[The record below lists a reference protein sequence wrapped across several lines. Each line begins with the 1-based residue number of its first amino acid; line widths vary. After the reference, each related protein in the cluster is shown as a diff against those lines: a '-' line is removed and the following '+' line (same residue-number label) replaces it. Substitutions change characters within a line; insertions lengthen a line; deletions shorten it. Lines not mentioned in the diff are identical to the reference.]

1 MADIN
6 LTHLENKIGESK
18 FSFLQPSIRVFL
30 FKAFPIFDLD
40 TSSSQNSINTKNL
53 SDYVDE
59 WQNINK
65 NINLI
70 SSINPEEF
78 KNMAYNEF
86 INFINASKMTI
97 SSKSTYYFREDTIL
111 TFTDLYFFKK
121 EDIGA
126 IDNAFN
132 NIINRLSIEI
142 LDKPNIKIPVKTDE
156 LRNSSFFYLPI
167 IEVLRDELRNHQI
180 DDSSW
185 ANFVTGLLKTTPPS
199 ENYSGYA
206 EFTRFISY
214 LSMYLRALQAIKSR
228 DKNVKELENLKNK
241 IKKESGFQK
250 IDKYYL
256 TLNENQV
263 LKLDITPFFIN
274 ANISYSMQTMYI
286 TSSILLLDCEIDDNM
301 LKSLQR
307 SIKGF
312 SSSPHEFF
320 LKTSREIYNYLIN
333 ENDLMSTLFNKLHLA
348 DLIQPNDFI
357 VIYARN
363 SKISLTD
370 QAKLKGIELNKDN
383 LSNFTILEE
392 LGYRK
397 VFGGFVTKSDFNIAA
412 GDKPQIRLTCKS
424 PLYLLDE
431 TLRLFVPGLFTS
443 AFYDTLEVGDDKN
456 FYTVLNNILTSYTIR
471 DIVFI
476 LLKSCL
482 GLKFPGESVVE
493 KPNPNQQ
500 KQFVFPDSISRV
512 LYDFR
517 NYDHELPTHPLAVP
531 IFLLHIAYK
540 EMYRKELQEEGEF
553 LSTFPLRLKI
563 FKEKNSLKGYFKQLQ
578 NNFSKY
584 TPTMKTP
591 ASIIK
596 EIREVAF
603 FELFED
609 TEQGIVFRPISYD
622 VGVGESSNTRYINN
636 QYLISFNK
644 TQTLENVYS
653 RVTSTFYIDILQEV
667 LPFLKYPYTDGK
679 LLAKY
684 GFKDF
689 GDLTNPNIQFNK
701 KNIKYAEKYQ
711 EYSKIYLNY
720 HNFSLQTGRIVKI
733 FDSDSSPIV
742 LGSVVDFYIFSFP
755 STLRGY
761 VTSKEINLSVGGT
774 LTETFSLSF
783 LRSSSIDLPNIYE
796 FLMSFKEE

>member
-1 MADIN
+1 MDNIN
-6 LTHLENKIGESK
+6 LTHLENRIGESK

-40 TSSSQNSINTKNL
+40 TSSTQNSVNTKNL
-53 SDYVDE
+53 NDYVDE
-59 WQNINK
+59 YQNINN
-65 NINLI
+65 NINLTL
-70 SSINPEEF
+70 NLKPEEF

-86 INFINASKMTI
+86 INFVNASKMTI
-97 SSKSTYYFREDTIL
+97 SSESTYYFREDKIL
-111 TFTDLYFFKK
+111 TFTDLYFLKK
-121 EDIGA
+121 EDKSA

-132 NIINRLSIEI
+132 NIINRLLIEI
-142 LDKPNIKIPVKTDE
+142 LDNPNIKIPNKTDE

-167 IEVLRDELRNHQI
+167 IEVLRDNLRNPQI

-185 ANFVTGLLKTTPPS
+185 ADFVTGLLKTSPPK
-199 ENYSGYA
+199 NFNGYA
-206 EFTRFISY
+206 EFTRFIWA
-214 LSMYLRALQAIKSR
+214 LSRYLRARQTLKSR
-228 DKNVKELENLKNK
+228 DIYVKKLEELENK
-241 IKKESGFQK
+241 IKKERGFQK

-256 TLNENQV
+256 TLDKNHV
-263 LKLDITPFFIN
+263 LKLDITPFFIS

-286 TSSILLLDCEIDDNM
+286 FSNILLLDSEIDDDM
-301 LKSLQR
+301 LKNLQR
-307 SIKGF
+307 NVKGF
-312 SSSPHEFF
+312 DASPYEFF
-320 LKTSREIYNYLIN
+320 LKTSQEIFKYLHK
-333 ENDLMSTLFNKLHLA
+333 ENDLMSTIFNKLHLA

-383 LSNFTILEE
+383 LSNFTILEK
-392 LGYRK
+392 LGYRRI
-397 VFGGFVTKSDFNIAA
+397 FGGFVTKSDFNINA
-412 GDKPQIRLTCKS
+412 GDKPQIRLTGKS

-482 GLKFPGESVVE
+482 GLKFPGETITKNS
-493 KPNPNQQ
+493 NSNQQ
-500 KQFVFPDSISRV
+500 NQFVFPDSVSKV

-517 NYDHELPTHPLAVP
+517 NYKHELPTHPLAVP
-531 IFLLHIAYK
+531 IFLLHIAYR
-540 EMYRKELQEEGEF
+540 EMYEENNQKENEL
-553 LSTFPLRLKI
+553 TFPLRLKI
-563 FKEKNSLKGYFKQLQ
+563 FKEKNSLRGYFKQLQ

-596 EIREVAF
+596 EIREIAF

-622 VGVGESSNTRYINN
+622 VNVGETEYAEYIDN
-636 QYLISFNK
+636 QYLISFSK
-644 TQTLENVYS
+644 TQTLENIYS
-653 RVTSTFYIDILQEV
+653 RVTSTFYMDILQEL
-667 LPFLKYPYTDGK
+667 LPFLKYPYTNGK

-720 HNFSLQTGRIVKI
+720 HNFSLQTGRLTKI
-733 FDSDSSPIV
+733 FNSDSFSIK
-742 LGSVVDFYIFSFP
+742 LGSVIDFTFSFP
-755 STLRGY
+755 VTLRGY
-761 VTSKEINLSVGGT
+761 VTSKEISLNVGGA

-783 LRSSSIDLPNIYE
+783 LRSSSINLPNIYE

>member
-1 MADIN
+1 MNDIN

-40 TSSSQNSINTKNL
+40 TSSSQNSVNTKNL
-53 SDYVDE
+53 NDYINE
-59 WQNINK
+59 YQHINK
-65 NINLI
+65 NIDLI

-78 KNMAYNEF
+78 RNMARNEF
-86 INFINASKMTI
+86 INFINASKI
-97 SSKSTYYFREDTIL
+97 IIPSKPFHFQGELEFGPLEIYVFETSENSINKAFD
-111 TFTDLYFFKK
+111 
-121 EDIGA
+121 DIV
-126 IDNAFN
+126 NK
-132 NIINRLSIEI
+132 LSLEI
-142 LDKPNIKIPVKTDE
+142 LDKPNIKIPDKTDE
-156 LRNSSFFYLPI
+156 LRKSSFFYSPI
-167 IEVLRDELRNHQI
+167 FEILRNELRNRLTV

-185 ANFVTGLLKTTPPS
+185 ENFVKDLLKTSPPK
-199 ENYSGYA
+199 NLNGYA
-206 EFTRFISY
+206 EFTRFIGY
-214 LSMYLRALQAIKSR
+214 LGMYFRALQAVKSR
-228 DKNVKELENLKNK
+228 DKNVEKLEELKNK

-256 TLNENQV
+256 TLNKNQV

-286 TSSILLLDCEIDDNM
+286 TSSILLLDCEIDNAI
-301 LKSLQR
+301 LKNLQR
-307 SIKGF
+307 NVKGF
-312 SSSPHEFF
+312 SSSPYEFF
-320 LKTSREIYNYLIN
+320 LKTSQEIYKYLIN
-333 ENDLMSTLFNKLHLA
+333 ENDLMSTIFNKLHLA

-363 SKISLTD
+363 SKTSLTD

-383 LSNFTILEE
+383 LSDFTILEE

-397 VFGGFVTKSDFNIAA
+397 VFGGFVTKSDFSFTA

-456 FYTVLNNILTSYTIR
+456 FYTVLNNILTSYTVR
-471 DIVFI
+471 DIIFI

-482 GLKFPGESVVE
+482 GLKFPGERIVE
-493 KPNPNQQ
+493 KPNSSQQ

-531 IFLLHIAYK
+531 IFLLHIAYR
-540 EMYRKELQEEGEF
+540 EMYGKKLQEEGEF
-553 LSTFPLRLKI
+553 LSTFPLKLKI

-596 EIREVAF
+596 EIREIAF

-622 VGVGESSNTRYINN
+622 VGVGESDNTRYISTP
-636 QYLISFNK
+636 YLISFSK
-644 TQTLENVYS
+644 TQTLENIYS
-653 RVTSTFYIDILQEV
+653 RVTSTFYMDILQEV

-720 HNFSLQTGRIVKI
+720 HNFSLQTGRIVKV
-733 FDSDSSPIV
+733 FESDSSSIG
-742 LGSVVDFYIFSFP
+742 LGSVVDFYTFNFP

-761 VTSKEINLSVGGT
+761 VTSKEISLSVGGA

-783 LRSSSIDLPNIYE
+783 LRSSSINLPNIYE

>member
-1 MADIN
+1 MNDIN

-40 TSSSQNSINTKNL
+40 TSSLQNSVNTKNL
-53 SDYVDE
+53 NDYINE
-59 WQNINK
+59 YQNINK
-65 NINLI
+65 NINFI

-86 INFINASKMTI
+86 INFVNASRMTI
-97 SSKSTYYFREDTIL
+97 SLESTYYFREDKIL
-111 TFTDLYFFKK
+111 TFIDLYFFKK
-121 EDIGA
+121 EDKKV
-126 IDNAFN
+126 IDDAFN
-132 NIINRLSIEI
+132 SIINRLSIEI
-142 LDKPNIKIPVKTDE
+142 LDNPNIKIPDKTDE
-156 LRNSSFFYLPI
+156 LRDSSFFYIPI
-167 IEVLRDELRNHQI
+167 IEILRDKLRNRQI

-185 ANFVTGLLKTTPPS
+185 ANFVVGLLKTSPP
-199 ENYSGYA
+199 ENLSGYA
-206 EFTRFISY
+206 EFTRFIGY
-214 LSMYLRALQAIKSR
+214 LGMYLRARQAIKSR
-228 DKNVKELENLKNK
+228 DVKVKELEELKNK

-256 TLNENQV
+256 TLNKNQV
-263 LKLDITPFFIN
+263 LKLDITPFFIS
-274 ANISYSMQTMYI
+274 ANISYSIQTMYI
-286 TSSILLLDCEIDDNM
+286 TSNVSLLDYEIDDTL
-301 LKSLQR
+301 LKNLQR
-307 SIKGF
+307 NVKGF
-312 SSSPHEFF
+312 NASPYKFF
-320 LKTSREIYNYLIN
+320 LKTSQEIYNYLIN
-333 ENDLMSTLFNKLHLA
+333 ENDLMSSIFNKLHLA
-348 DLIQPNDFI
+348 DLIQPNDFV

-363 SKISLTD
+363 SKISLID

-383 LSNFTILEE
+383 LSDFTILEE
-392 LGYRK
+392 LGYKR
-397 VFGGFVTKSDFNIAA
+397 VFGGFVTKSDFNITA

-482 GLKFPGESVVE
+482 GLKFPGERIIE
-493 KPNPNQQ
+493 KPDSNQQ
-500 KQFVFPDSISRV
+500 KQFVFPDSISKV

-531 IFLLHIAYK
+531 IFLLHIAYR
-540 EMYRKELQEEGEF
+540 EMYGKKLQEEGEF

-622 VGVGESSNTRYINN
+622 VGVGESDNARYISTP
-636 QYLISFNK
+636 YLISFSK
-644 TQTLENVYS
+644 TQTLENIYS
-653 RVTSTFYIDILQEV
+653 RVTSTFYMDILQEV

-689 GDLTNPNIQFNK
+689 GDLINPNIQFNR

-720 HNFSLQTGRIVKI
+720 HNFSLQTGRIVKV
-733 FDSDSSPIV
+733 FESDSSSIG
-742 LGSVVDFYIFSFP
+742 LGSVVDFYTFNFP

-761 VTSKEINLSVGGT
+761 ITSKEINLSVGGT

-783 LRSSSIDLPNIYE
+783 LRSSSIELPNIYE